1 VGYFPVLVYF
11 NEKNLATLV
20 NGLVTHGIVIL
31 TIQTPRMSENNFWAI
46 FFLIAFVI
54 DAFSDLFWLGGTAH
68 AQKPTRPHTDTPI

>member
-31 TIQTPRMSENNFWAI
+31 TIQTPRMSENIFWAI
-46 FFLIAFVI
+46 FFLI
-54 DAFSDLFWLGGTAH
+54 GGTAH